1 MAVFDFLDFFDLD
14 FLADLLRLLPP
25 PIVVGV
31 TGLGFPPNQD
41 GHDHDHDFG
50 GTVAVAAT
58 AGDLDAVD
66 DAVGATDAG
75 CCCCCCAGN
84 IYLKIPCY
92 KIGP

>member
-50 GTVAVAAT
+50 GTVAAT
-58 AGDLDAVD
+58 AGDVDAVD
-66 DAVGATDAG
+66 DAVGATDGDAVG
-75 CCCCCCAGN
+75 ADAGN